1 MIIKK
6 HRIVA
11 ADELNDFSDVEITED
26 IDDIADQI
34 TDVQDSLDDVEEDD
48 ITIDVEN
55 NIVNHYI
62 AECDSCHGIFISAMV
77 ESDQVVEK
85 ISGVCPICEK
95 ETDQYLHW
103 IVRDADFEEDIIVN
117 EVESEPES
125 SSPDV
130 GDITSNEGESAEE
143 TEAALNEI
151 APD

>member
-11 ADELNDFSDVEITED
+11 ADELDDFSDVEITED

-34 TDVQDSLDDVEEDD
+34 TDVQDSLDDVDEDD

-62 AECDSCHGIFISAMV
+62 AECDTCHGIFISAMI
-77 ESDQVVEK
+77 ESDQVVSK
-85 ISGVCPICEK
+85 ISGVCPLCGK
-95 ETDQYLHW
+95 ETEQFLNW
-103 IVRDADFEEDIIVN
+103 IVRDADFEEDTVVRD
-117 EVESEPES
+117 VESTPEPNI
-125 SSPDV
+125 DV
-130 GDITSNEGESAEE
+130 GDISSNEGESEEE